1 MNLLYIYLASVPFS
15 FVAIIWSVWHAGNDI
30 SAGEL
35 IAMCLFSFIPVLA
48 PVIAVLMVVD
58 ELKFPTIQL
67 MDRTLIK
74 GRKR

>member
-1 MNLLYIYLASVPFS
+1 MNLLYIYLASVLFS
-15 FVAIIWSVWHAGNDI
+15 FAGIVWSVWHAGKDI

-35 IAMCLFSFIPVLA
+35 IAMCLFSLIPMLA
-48 PVIAVLMVVD
+48 PVVAVLMIVD